1 MHAGLLGSV
10 NKTDGFMEGE
20 VCFTHP
26 APISTNVALKVKLK
40 KKKSSKRVLV
50 TPIYF
55 WHNLC
60 AIWKLARTGMLGP
73 TFGLAS
79 GVSMNMNA

>member
-1 MHAGLLGSV
+1 MHAGLIGSV
-10 NKTDGFMEGE
+10 NKTDEFMEGGIMLYTPSSYINKY
-20 VCFTHP
+20 CLQGK
-26 APISTNVALKVKLK
+26 IK
-40 KKKSSKRVLV
+40 KKGSKLVLV

-55 WHNLC
+55 WHNLYT
-60 AIWKLARTGMLGP
+60 IWKLARTGMLGP

>member
-1 MHAGLLGSV
+1 MLYTLSSYI
-10 NKTDGFMEGE
+10 NKCCPQGKIKE
-20 VCFTHP
+20 C
-26 APISTNVALKVKLK
+26 SKL
-40 KKKSSKRVLV
+40 VLV

-60 AIWKLARTGMLGP
+60 TIWKLARMGMLGP

>member
-10 NKTDGFMEGE
+10 NKTDGFIEGGSMLYTPSSYINK
-20 VCFTHP
+20 CCP
-26 APISTNVALKVKLK
+26 QGKIK
-40 KKKSSKRVLV
+40 KKCSKLVLV

-60 AIWKLARTGMLGP
+60 TIWKLARIGMLGP

>member
-1 MHAGLLGSV
+1 MDLW
-10 NKTDGFMEGE
+10 KGE
-20 VCFTHP
+20 LCFTHP
-26 APISTNVALKVKLK
+26 APISTNIALKVKLK
-40 KKKSSKRVLV
+40 KKCSKLVLV

-60 AIWKLARTGMLGP
+60 TIWKLARTRMLGP